1 MGAAVLPVDAN
12 WGECLVPPAAVP
24 RAMEAEVQRVV
35 GAVPDWL
42 PRLAPCPWLVRT
54 LAVLIGRPLA
64 YAPDTLC
71 DLISLVVSQDN
82 SCRYCYGVQR
92 AVLRI
97 YGFSDREIDAL
108 LREFHVA
115 KVSPSDR
122 AALEFARRLT
132 RANPRPGRREFDEVV
147 RAGMRREAVLEVAAV
162 AASSNFA
169 NRLSTFLALP
179 PESLERLP
187 ATPMFRLVRPLIAWR
202 MRHRR
207 ALPTPP
213 PVPNDGPCAAVVAAL
228 GDSPTAPMLRRIID
242 DAWASDVLPRRTKA
256 LILGVVGRAL
266 GCAHAERE
274 ARAFLAAEG
283 FGSSDELDEVFTTL
297 RSPRLDARE
306 ARLVPF
312 ARETVRYQPAAI
324 QERLRAV
331 VHGFTAEEIL
341 EAVGMLALANAVCRL
356 SVVLDAC

>member
-1 MGAAVLPVDAN
+1 
-12 WGECLVPPAAVP
+12 
-24 RAMEAEVQRVV
+24 
-35 GAVPDWL
+35 
-42 PRLAPCPWLVRT
+42 
-54 LAVLIGRPLA
+54 LIERPLA
-64 YAPDTLC
+64 YAPAPLC
-71 DLISLVVSQDN
+71 DLVSLVVTQDN

-92 AVLRI
+92 ALLRI
-97 YGFSDREIDAL
+97 HGYSERDIDDL
-108 LREFHVA
+108 LGEMHVA
-115 KVSPSDR
+115 KMAPADR

-132 RANPRPGRREFDEVV
+132 RGNPRPGGPEFEAVV
-147 RAGMRREAVLEVAAV
+147 RAGMPREAVLEVAAV
-162 AASSNFA
+162 VASANFA

-179 PESLERLP
+179 PDSLERLP
-187 ATPMFRLVRPLIAWR
+187 AAPMFRFVRPLVAWR

-207 ALPTPP
+207 AQPTPP

-256 LILGVVGRAL
+256 LIRGVIGRAL

-274 ARAFLAAEG
+274 SRAFLATEG
-283 FGSSDELDEVFTTL
+283 FTASALDDVFTTL
-297 RSPRLDARE
+297 HSPRLDARE

-312 ARETVRYQPAAI
+312 ARETVRYQPGTI

-331 VHGFTAEEIL
+331 TAGFTAEETL
-341 EAVGMLALANAVCRL
+341 EVVGVLALANAVCRL